1 MVGNSVEKVG
11 GRIPTRAELT
21 RERILEA
28 AEAVFAR
35 QGLNG
40 TRIREIAETAQVNN
54 ATIYSYFPSKTELY
68 EAVLER
74 GIRPLIDLMIEFSA
88 SSHDLD
94 AAEKLLRRGMKHLS
108 ERPNLSRLM
117 YLEIISEGSYLAE
130 LSSRWLR
137 PLFNPAVAQLKRG
150 TASTPWEGN
159 LAPLII
165 TTFVQLSFG
174 HFALA
179 PLFREVI
186 GADPTSEEWVAHQ
199 TRFMLTLLERMFP
212 EKTERAE

>member
-1 MVGNSVEKVG
+1 MVEKIG
-11 GRIPTRAELT
+11 DRIPTRAELT
-21 RERILEA
+21 RERVLAA
-28 AEAVFAR
+28 AEIVFAKR
-35 QGLNG
+35 GLNG
-40 TRIREIAETAQVNN
+40 TRIREIAETAGVNS

-74 GIRPLIDLMIEFSA
+74 GMRPLIDLMTEFSA
-88 SSHDLD
+88 GPRNME
-94 AAEKLLRRGMKHLS
+94 AAGELLRGGMKHLS
-108 ERPNLSRLM
+108 ERPNLSRLI

-137 PLFNPAVAQLKRG
+137 PLLDPGLAELKKG

-159 LAPLII
+159 LAPLIV

-174 HFALA
+174 HFALT
-179 PLFREVI
+179 PLFRELI

-199 TRFMLTLLERMFP
+199 TRFMLTLLEQMFP
-212 EKTERAE
+212 EGTERAE